1 MECSEVLFLFTERIW
16 QCFTI
21 QLFQWLVPVTL
32 IKNIIVIN
40 ISSQILVAD
49 NEDSNKTNE
58 YLQIPDK
65 LNSSSKILP
74 NSRFYKKNK
83 LTKLRWSHE
92 TVKCLFKKLH
102 RNRNL
107 R

>member
-49 NEDSNKTNE
+49 NEDSRLTNT
-58 YLQIPDK
+58 YKFLINWTRHLKSYQTLDFIK
-65 LNSSSKILP
+65 KI
-74 NSRFYKKNK
+74 S
-83 LTKLRWSHE
+83 
-92 TVKCLFKKLH
+92 
-102 RNRNL
+102 
-107 R
+107 